1 MASLTTSHFKFF
13 LPNAR
18 LLDNSEIANLP
29 PEKRK
34 VAESGRQKG
43 VWIEIACPD
52 ESCIDEDGNITIP
65 AKGAD
70 VVSEDGIFFSLF
82 CPNDSCEVV
91 QSTDLP

>member
-52 ESCIDEDGNITIP
+52 ESCIDEDGNITITTRGLDS
-65 AKGAD
+65 ASNK
-70 VVSEDGIFFSLF
+70 GIFLSLF
-82 CPNDSCEVV
+82 CPDDSCEVTETT
-91 QSTDLP
+91 QLA